1 MSDSVLVAVM
11 FIVLVVCATVV
22 IVVWMVKHPQPLG
35 PLDLVDDDDEPEP
48 EPVKKAL
55 PINPENP
62 PTWKY
67 FLPRPGV
74 EKVCHCHGRTLEH
87 GEKVLWFPQ
96 IDPPGSVL
104 LFCKDGV
111 DE

>member
-1 MSDSVLVAVM
+1 MHE
-11 FIVLVVCATVV
+11 ATRSRSAPSP
-22 IVVWMVKHPQPLG
+22 WSTMG
-35 PLDLVDDDDEPEP
+35 ADEPEP

-74 EKVCHCHGRTLEH
+74 EKVGHCHGRTQEH

-96 IDPPGSVL
+96 IGPPGSVL
-104 LFCKDGV
+104 LFCQHQEQVRRVTDPLCHRGRP
-111 DE
+111 ERPSP